1 MAIAGVKSV
10 ESRTIRSFRVY
21 LDKELT
27 NGYDFCEL
35 IVDEKNHHF
44 TANVYGRTFTY
55 GWGSLT
61 EDFIEHLIKEFGE
74 HYDYLYYKMQN
85 HSYSDFIDTEKTAQ
99 NLKVIALKA
108 RRSFKLDKDEMY
120 ELWEEIE
127 SFAAEDNVTESH
139 FYDLYYDYFKIAIEK
154 DLITKTPWE
163 EEFIER
169 KEDVDCK
176 IFCQK
181 VMPILAE
188 VLKQE
193 YGKELTAT
201 TK

>member
-1 MAIAGVKSV
+1 MAITGVKSV
-10 ESRTIRSFRVY
+10 ESRTIRSIQIQ
-21 LDKELT
+21 LDRKST
-27 NGYDFCEL
+27 GGYDFCEL
-35 IVDEKNHHF
+35 IVDEKNHRF
-44 TANVYGRTFTY
+44 TVNVYGRTYTY
-55 GWGSLT
+55 GWGSLE
-61 EDFIEHLIKEFGE
+61 EDFIEHLIREFGE
-74 HYDYLYYKMQN
+74 HYGYLYYKMQN

-99 NLKVIALKA
+99 NVKVIALEA
-108 RRSFKLDKDEMY
+108 RKSFKLDKDEMY

-139 FYDLYYDYFKIAIEK
+139 FYDLYFEHFKIAIEK
-154 DLITKTPWE
+154 NLISNTPWE
-163 EEFIER
+163 EEFVER
-169 KEDVDCK
+169 KEDEECK
-176 IFCQK
+176 TFCHK